1 METENNTV
9 GVMPIFT
16 AGTWKVDKR
25 TKIGKLIT
33 ELTKCDDYQV
43 QLGFTERQ
51 AWIPATQTYGTE
63 PVEAFI
69 VEANEMIHDL
79 LHNEVFRNETKY
91 GTNKNSYYATKLL
104 YKSGW
109 GEAECIWIQG
119 TVVDPEGEATVVEIN
134 QGETATGHYRDWYE
148 FLDAF
153 ASGDQLG
160 RMFAKIKR
168 EEEQAQAKI
177 DWDNKLVVLRETQPL
192 SKDSERAIKVCEQWI
207 TKSLPYSEPATTEQM
222 LENTI
227 HFGVVTQMRITKN
240 LIGSVIEHWSS
251 EPRIVQ
257 YKEAVSMVLEQ
268 ALNNGWRS
276 DLPDLLIVP
285 IIKKYQAVFAYF

>member
-43 QLGFTERQ
+43 ELGFIQERV
-51 AWIPATQTYGTE
+51 WIPATQTYGLGNK
-63 PVEAFI
+63 EAFI

-91 GTNKNSYYATKLL
+91 GSNKNSYYATKLL

-109 GEAECIWIQG
+109 GEAECLWIQG
-119 TVVDPEGEATVVEIN
+119 TVVDPEGEATVIQIN
-134 QGETATGHYRDWYE
+134 QGETATGNYRDWCE

-153 ASGDQLG
+153 AQGYQLP
-160 RMFAKIKR
+160 RMFAKIKQD
-168 EEEQAQAKI
+168 EEQAKAKVE
-177 DWDNKLVVLRETQPL
+177 WDNKVAVLKATNPLTRE
-192 SKDSERAIKVCEQWI
+192 SERAIAICEEWI
-207 TKSLPYSEPATTEQM
+207 AKTLPYSEPATTEQM

-240 LIGSVIEHWSS
+240 FIGSIIEHWSS

-257 YKEAVSMVLEQ
+257 HAEAVSMVISQ
-268 ALNNGWRS
+268 ALNSSWRS
-276 DLPDLLIVP
+276 DLPEVLLAP
-285 IIKKYQAVFAYF
+285 IIKKYQSQFQYL